1 MNLDEPE
8 YLIRREL
15 TDWETLELDYDYIM
29 CGTNHACCQNY
40 DLIRNHFI
48 KRL

>member
-15 TDWETLELDYDYIM
+15 TDWETLELDYDYIIAD
-29 CGTNHACCQNY
+29 TEQIT
-40 DLIRNHFI
+40 IRN
-48 KRL
+48 